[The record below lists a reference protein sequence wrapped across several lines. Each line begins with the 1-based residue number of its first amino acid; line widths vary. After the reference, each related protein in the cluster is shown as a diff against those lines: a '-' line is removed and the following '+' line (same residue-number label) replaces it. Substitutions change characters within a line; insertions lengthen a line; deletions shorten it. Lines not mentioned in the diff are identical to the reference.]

1 MQSTS
6 QLVAKGLIALGLT
19 LASAASWALKCDVDD
34 NGRIDRADIGLIQ
47 QAIVQKLPV
56 TGPDDPRDAD
66 TNNAINAVDSRICT
80 LRCRYAS
87 CATNGAP
94 VANAGAAATVRVG
107 ELATLSGAA
116 SSDPDGNPLTYAWSF
131 TSRPAGSVATLSS
144 TSAVS
149 PTFTADRAGSY
160 VLQLVVSDGSL
171 TSAPASV
178 TVSTRNSAPVANA
191 GADQTARVGV
201 AVTLDGRL
209 SSDVDGDALTY
220 AWRIVNAPSGSA
232 AQIVNP
238 TAVQPSLTLDV
249 SGSYELELIV
259 NDGNLASP
267 ADTVLVSTL
276 NSAPVAR
283 PGNNR
288 SVALGALVQL
298 DGSGSSDVDGNSL
311 TYQWSLLS
319 RPAGSAAVLA
329 NASAVTPSFTADQ
342 PGSYVVQ
349 LIVND
354 GLVSS
359 PAASLTISTDNAV
372 PTANAGADQT
382 VPLGAVVQLT
392 GAAST
397 DPEGSVLTYAW
408 ALVTRPAGS
417 TATLANPTSATPSF
431 TADRPGTY
439 TAQLIVNDG
448 LLASAPDT
456 VVISTENSRPVADA
470 GAAQAVDTG
479 ATVQLNGSASR
490 DADGDVLT
498 YAWSFTSRPAG
509 SNAALNNA
517 AAISPSFVADV
528 PGSYVV
534 QLIVRDA
541 TLASAPATVLVTV
554 TTPNRA
560 PVAAASATPGTVN
573 VASPVSLSAAGS
585 SDPDGNP
592 ITYSWSIA
600 LRPVGSTATISNPT
614 SASASFVPDVA
625 GNYGVLVT
633 VSDGTL
639 SASASASFVANAV
652 ATNRPPV
659 IATTAPTAGTV
670 SAIYAYD
677 VDANDPD
684 AGDTLSYSLTTAPA
698 GMSIQPATGL
708 ITWTPTP
715 AQLGSNAVTVRV
727 ADAAGLFVMQSFA
740 VVVSDTPTALQ
751 VATSLTPAIANA
763 GETVTLS
770 VLVTGGNGGAVTR
783 SATLDGAPLT
793 LNASGVATF
802 PAPAS
807 GVHRVNVLVQ
817 GSPVNGVTPAPQ
829 SRELILTVRDGSDTT
844 APTAVIT
851 TPAAN
856 SEVLS
861 SVVVTGTATDAR
873 FAYYQLLTR
882 PAGSSNWT
890 EIHRGLVAV
899 SNGALGTL
907 DPSRLANGVYEL
919 GLNVVDVNG
928 RSTTALVAIEVARDR
943 KFGQFRIA
951 FPDIRADASGIPLTL
966 TRTYDSLKKDV
977 MGDFGWGWTA
987 GGQDMTVRKNMVFGQ
1002 QWNVTTS
1009 GFNICLRPAGQ
1020 RRITVTLPD
1029 GGVYRFTARNQPECA
1044 FAQVPELNIVLDAL
1058 PLPIGG
1064 SSGAAAGAGQMEV
1077 IVNDSV
1083 LVQGGHLYNA
1093 DTGEPW
1099 NPTDFRFTDSR
1110 GLRYVLREGTG
1121 VVSMTDL
1128 YGNTVNYGPGGVQH
1142 SASLGIQF
1150 TRDGQ
1155 GRITRATDPAG
1166 RSLTY
1171 AYNSA
1176 GELASAT
1183 DRVGQITYFQY
1194 DTATQQPGAGGGS
1207 SQNSA
1212 HLLSSITDPRGLVV
1226 MRQQFDEYG
1235 RTIGNADANGATA
1248 SQTFDEA
1255 NNLQRVVDRRGN
1267 ASTYT
1272 FDAAGNITRVVD
1284 ARGGITEF
1292 TYDANGNELTRR
1304 DPLGNVVTKTYN
1316 PVTGK
1321 VLTERD
1327 PLGRTVTTGYPT
1339 TGRDFERQNP
1349 VSLTDP
1355 LGRVMTFGYR
1365 ASELTQAGAVPN
1377 SITEPLGRTT
1387 TVGQDSRGNLT
1398 SLTVAGIAT
1407 THAYDTRGRR
1417 TRTTDSLGNVT
1428 NFTFDDNG
1436 NELTRSVTRTVGGVP
1451 RTETTTRVYDAE
1463 KRVIQETD
1471 PTGAVRSF
1479 TYNGAGLVATS
1490 TDGLGRVT
1498 RNTYDANA
1506 RLVRVDHPGGQ
1517 NEQFEYD
1524 ANGNLV
1530 SSTDRLGRMT
1540 RQVYDELD
1548 RLVQTVNHDGSSRST
1563 EYDAAGRVT
1572 AEVDELGARRVNE
1585 YDVAGQLTASIDA
1598 SGRRTEYQ
1606 YDAAGNRTQT
1616 RLPDGRVVG
1625 YTYDALN
1632 RLTRTDYPD
1641 GTAHVSTYRPDGR
1654 KLTETDPRGVLTT
1667 YGYDAGGRL
1676 TSVIQSGLPA
1686 TTTYSY
1692 DETGART
1699 ALRDAAGRQVTW
1711 RHDGAG
1717 RPVSRT
1723 LPDGA
1728 VETFVYDSEGQV
1740 TSYTTFGGQTITR
1753 VYDNEGREISRSVP
1767 ATANAPARSLS
1778 WTYNADGQRATQ
1790 TESGVSSAQ
1799 GTTTFTYDSR
1809 GRMLQMAGPQG
1820 TLGWTYDAAGRITQ
1834 RTTPEGSTAYQYD
1847 GDGRM
1852 TRVTAPDGKVVTY
1865 AYDAAGR
1872 MIRSEQALDTAG
1884 NAVLVTERRH
1894 DAQNRDVVIAHSR
1907 RVGAATTLVAG
1918 QQITRGINGAIARVD
1933 TFDGTASFSSATGS
1947 FTGAPVRAQTF
1958 EYDGAARLT
1967 QENNFKEP
1975 QLSAWLAN
1983 GSGPATQTI
1992 TYGYDGVGNRVSKSV
2007 VTAAG
2012 TESTSYAYDDND
2024 RLTSETLSTVTGST
2038 VVTTYGWDANGNMAS
2053 RQRPGDYTGYV
2064 FDAENRLVEVRRGA
2078 SPATATQVARY
2089 GYDADGQ
2096 RVSKTTPAGSTTF
2109 LVDPTTDWPQVVLE
2123 ASGTQRVAY
2132 VWGASL
2138 RQQARGTQ
2146 GTVFISPSEDLVPLQ
2161 GHLGSTIATIDRNAA
2176 VVEVSESTAFGELVN
2191 ASPRLNH
2198 QFAGEYW
2205 DADSGLVQLRARW
2218 YAADEGRF
2226 LSLDPAGGRTSAPMT
2241 LNRYAYASGD
2251 PVQITDPS
2259 GAFGLGDVGAGLNIS
2274 MNLALRAYNVYDFF
2288 SMLAP
2293 DEENDE
2299 VDGKPTLW
2307 DGLMGELV
2315 RAVFGGGAGS
2325 EASPASLASVA
2336 LLSGAA
2342 GPRHHTIPEYVC
2354 GASAQEKVVLPY
2366 SDHVSLHS
2374 KLYGLHLSV
2383 KVGAQVFEMLFKKK
2397 KKGAPR
2403 SPVAM
2408 LARTP
2413 QGRMAIAEALHAFYE
2428 SEGYWGM
2435 GVSERGA
2442 RFGALGSVFLRERVR
2457 FTGTHHS
2464 YPGCKKK

>member
-890 EIHRGLVAV
+890 EIHRGLTAV
-899 SNGALGTL
+899 SNAALGTL
-907 DPSRLANGVYEL
+907 DPTRMANGVYEL

-928 RSTTALVAIEVARDR
+928 RATSVVVPFEVSRDR
-943 KFGQFRIA
+943 KIGQFRIA
-951 FPDIRADASGIPLTL
+951 FTDIRADAAGIPLTL
-966 TRTYDSLKKDV
+966 TRTYDSLKKDIL
-977 MGDFGWGWTA
+977 GDFGWGWSA
-987 GGQDMTVRKNMVFGQ
+987 GTQDISVRKNMVFGQ

-1020 RRITVTLPD
+1020 RRITINLPE
-1029 GGVYRFTARNQPECA
+1029 GGVYRFNARNSPECA
-1044 FAQVPELNIVLDAL
+1044 FAQVPELNIVLEPL
-1058 PLPIGG
+1058 PLPVGG
-1064 SSGAAAGAGQMEV
+1064 GAGAAAGVGQLEV

-1083 LVQGGHLYNA
+1083 LTQGGNLYNA
-1093 DTGEPW
+1093 DTGEVW
-1099 NPTDFRFTDSR
+1099 NPTDFRFTDPQ
-1110 GLRYVLREGTG
+1110 GNRYVLREGVG
-1121 VVSMTDL
+1121 VVSVTDL
-1128 YGNTVNYGPGGVQH
+1128 YGNTVNYGPGGMQH
-1142 SASLGIQF
+1142 SASLAVQLV
-1150 TRDGQ
+1150 RDGQ

-1171 AYNSA
+1171 AYNTA
-1176 GELASAT
+1176 GELASVT
-1183 DRVGQITYFQY
+1183 DRLGQVTYFQY
-1194 DTATQQPGAGGGS
+1194 DTATRPQGTGDSG
-1207 SQNSA
+1207 SQNTA
-1212 HLLSSITDPRGLVV
+1212 HLLATITDPRGQVV

-1235 RTIGNADANGATA
+1235 RAVGNTDGAGASA
-1248 SQTFDEA
+1248 SQTYDEA
-1255 NNLQRVVDRRGN
+1255 TNQQRVVDRRGN

-1272 FDAAGNITRVVD
+1272 FDVAGNVTRILD
-1284 ARGGITEF
+1284 ARGGVTDL
-1292 TYDANGNELTRR
+1292 TYDSNGNELTSRN
-1304 DPLGNVVTKTYN
+1304 PLGHVVTKTYN
-1316 PVTGK
+1316 ATSGK
-1321 VLTERD
+1321 MLTFTDALNR
-1327 PLGRTVTTGYPT
+1327 VTTTAYPT
-1339 TGRDFERQNP
+1339 SGRDNERLNP
-1349 VSLTDP
+1349 VSITDP
-1355 LGRVMTFGYR
+1355 MGRVTSFGYR
-1365 ASELTQAGAVPN
+1365 PGDSTLPGAMPN
-1377 SITEPLGRTT
+1377 SVTEPLGRSSSIGLDT
-1387 TVGQDSRGNLT
+1387 RGNLT
-1398 SLTVAGIAT
+1398 SLNIAGLSST
-1407 THAYDTRGRR
+1407 FVYDTRGRR
-1417 TRTTDSLGNVT
+1417 TRETDSLGNVT

-1436 NELTRSVTRTVGGVP
+1436 NELTRSVTRTVAGVP

-1463 KRVIQETD
+1463 NRVTEETD
-1471 PTGAVRSF
+1471 PTGAVRRT
-1479 TYNGAGLVATS
+1479 TYNGAGKVATS
-1490 TDGLGRVT
+1490 TDAIGRVT
-1498 RNTYDANA
+1498 RHTYDGNA
-1506 RLVRVDHPGGQ
+1506 RLVRTDFPDGT
-1517 NEQFEYD
+1517 NEQIEYD
-1524 ANGNLV
+1524 GNGNTL
-1530 SSTDRLGRMT
+1530 STTDRAGRVT
-1540 RQVYDELD
+1540 RHVYDELD
-1548 RLVQTVNHDGSSRST
+1548 RLVQTQLPDGRSKSF
-1563 EYDAAGRVT
+1563 EYDAAGRLT
-1572 AEVDELGARRVNE
+1572 AEVDERGGRRVNE
-1585 YDVAGQLTASIDA
+1585 LDAGSQLTAAIDV
-1598 SGRRTEYQ
+1598 SGRRTEHS

-1616 RLPDGRVVG
+1616 RLPDGRLIG
-1625 YTYDALN
+1625 FTFDALN
-1632 RLTRTDYPD
+1632 RRTRIDYPD
-1641 GTAHVSTYRPDGR
+1641 GSALVTTYRPDGR
-1654 KLTETDPRGVLTT
+1654 KATETDPRGVVTT
-1667 YGYDAGGRL
+1667 FGYDAAARL
-1676 TSVIQSGLPA
+1676 VSVVQTGLPA
-1686 TTTYSY
+1686 ATTFGY
-1692 DETGART
+1692 DETGAKVAQT
-1699 ALRDAAGRQVTW
+1699 DAASRETRW

-1723 LPDGA
+1723 LPDGS
-1728 VETFVYDSEGQV
+1728 VESFGYDAEGQL
-1740 TSYTTFGGQTITR
+1740 TSYTTFGGQVVTR
-1753 VYDNEGREISRSVP
+1753 TFDAQGRETSRSIP
-1767 ATANAPARSLS
+1767 AAGSAPARTLS
-1778 WTYNADGQRATQ
+1778 WTYTADGQRATQ
-1790 TESGVSSAQ
+1790 TEVGVSSAQ
-1799 GTTTFTYDSR
+1799 GTTTYTYDAMNRLVQKVS
-1809 GRMLQMAGPQG
+1809 PQG
-1820 TLGWTYDAAGRITQ
+1820 TLGWAYDAVGRVVQ
-1834 RTTPEGSTAYQYD
+1834 RTTSEGSTAYAYD
-1847 GDGRM
+1847 GDGRL
-1852 TRVTAPDGKVVTY
+1852 TQLTAPDGRVTTY
-1865 AYDAAGR
+1865 TYDPAGRLSRSEQVLDAAG
-1872 MIRSEQALDTAG
+1872 TV
-1884 NAVLVTERRH
+1884 VLVTERRH
-1894 DAQNRDVVIAHSR
+1894 DAQDRPVVIAHSR
-1907 RVGAATTLVAG
+1907 RVGTASTLLAG
-1918 QQITRGINGAIARVD
+1918 QNIARGTGGAVARID
-1933 TFDGTASFSSATGS
+1933 TFDASSSFDAASAS
-1947 FTGAPVRAQTF
+1947 FTGTPVRVQTF
-1958 EYDGAARLT
+1958 TYDTNSRLIGDNVYKGAQLT
-1967 QENNFKEP
+1967 
-1975 QLSAWLAN
+1975 AWLAN
-1983 GSGPATQTI
+1983 NASPATQATV
-1992 TYGYDGVGNRVSKSV
+1992 YGYDGVGNRATKTLN
-2007 VTAAG
+2007 TAAG
-2012 TESTSYAYDDND
+2012 TETTSYTRDGND
-2024 RLTSETLSTVTGST
+2024 RLLTETLTTTTGST
-2038 VVTTYGWDANGNMAS
+2038 VVTSYTWDGNGNLAS
-2053 RQRPGDYTGYV
+2053 RQSPSEFTGYS
-2064 FDAENRLVEVRRGA
+2064 FDADNRLVEVRRGA
-2078 SPATATQVARY
+2078 TPASATVVASY

-2096 RVSKTTPAGSTTF
+2096 RVRKTSAAGTTQY
-2109 LVDPTTDWPQVVLE
+2109 LIDNTLAWPQVVLE
-2123 ASGTQRVAY
+2123 STGTQRVVH
-2132 VWGASL
+2132 VWADGV
-2138 RQQARGTQ
+2138 RQQARGAAGSAASAPSENSVPLAGHL
-2146 GTVFISPSEDLVPLQ
+2146 GTPIAAVDAAGTLVETFEASAYGERQVGTDRLRHQFAEQYADADAGLINLRERWYDPRLGAFISPDPVIGAQ
-2161 GHLGSTIATIDRNAA
+2161 R
-2176 VVEVSESTAFGELVN
+2176 
-2191 ASPRLNH
+2191 
-2198 QFAGEYW
+2198 
-2205 DADSGLVQLRARW
+2205 
-2218 YAADEGRF
+2218 
-2226 LSLDPAGGRTSAPMT
+2226 DPAS
-2241 LNRYAYASGD
+2241 LNRYAYAAAD
-2251 PVQITDPS
+2251 PVNRVDPS
-2259 GAFGLGDVGAGLNIS
+2259 GQMGAMDSGMASGIQGNLSTMAVPNIG
-2274 MNLALRAYNVYDFF
+2274 RQF
-2288 SMLAP
+2288 
-2293 DEENDE
+2293 
-2299 VDGKPTLW
+2299 
-2307 DGLMGELV
+2307 
-2315 RAVFGGGAGS
+2315 AGS
-2325 EASPASLASVA
+2325 AANNAGKAFENQIFNAIKNCLKPGANIRRTTKADNLTDSMGRLAMPDF
-2336 LLSGAA
+2336 LLSIGNKFKILEVKTKLPTGRIQESLERAA
-2342 GPRHHTIPEYVC
+2342 KQLDAAIQAKYPAAILSKVKHRDSTFSKRKDDIENMLGSNA
-2354 GASAQEKVVLPY
+2354 GMASYLNGTFAVM
-2366 SDHVSLHS
+2366 S
-2374 KLYGLHLSV
+2374 
-2383 KVGAQVFEMLFKKK
+2383 F
-2397 KKGAPR
+2397 
-2403 SPVAM
+2403 
-2408 LARTP
+2408 
-2413 QGRMAIAEALHAFYE
+2413 IAEFVIE
-2428 SEGYWGM
+2428 EC
-2435 GVSERGA
+2435 VED
-2442 RFGALGSVFLRERVR
+2442 ALGF
-2457 FTGTHHS
+2457 
-2464 YPGCKKK
+2464 